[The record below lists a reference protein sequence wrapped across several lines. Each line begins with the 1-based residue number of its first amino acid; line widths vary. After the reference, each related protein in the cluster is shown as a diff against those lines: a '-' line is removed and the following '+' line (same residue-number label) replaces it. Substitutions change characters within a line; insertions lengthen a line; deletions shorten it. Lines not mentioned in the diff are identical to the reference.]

1 MHVAT
6 APLLCA
12 TWLAYMIVYTALV
25 WHFDLLNSGEKQA
38 LAQWARKLRAATAG
52 AFGYGKG

>member
-1 MHVAT
+1 
-6 APLLCA
+6 
-12 TWLAYMIVYTALV
+12 MIVYTALV